1 MSDLSLTEPIAE
13 AARSLLAAQM
23 HIICIHAE
31 AVRDA
36 ANVTSVHE
44 MRKAIRRSFTAFS
57 LFEPYFQPE
66 ALMPFQRP
74 LRKLMKRLGRARDL
88 AVLGQ
93 NLEQYWRQ
101 PGAEQMDAGNLPA
114 LQQYIHTQQTAAEA
128 RFQAY
133 LQQEKVHDFFH
144 TYKSFLQTPGAGAL
158 PQPRHAFIQV
168 RHLLPVLIYQ
178 RLAAVL
184 VFSDSVYQANLTL
197 PELHQLRLRAKELRY
212 TLEFF
217 APLPGPTFSIAY
229 ATLKRLLEH
238 LGEQNDAYVGGRW
251 LEKQLGEV
259 DMPALHHALHA
270 YQQLLQQRL
279 DHLLAEFPAIW
290 AEFDHPA
297 WRINLALSLP
307 V

>member
-1 MSDLSLTEPIAE
+1 MSNLSLTEPVAE

-23 HIICIHAE
+23 QIICVHAE
-31 AVRDA
+31 AAGNAGD
-36 ANVTSVHE
+36 VTSVHE

-66 ALMPFQRP
+66 ALLPFQRL

-93 NLEQYWRQ
+93 NLEQYLSHIAANQ
-101 PGAEQMDAGNLPA
+101 AAAGNLHP
-114 LQQYIHTQQTAAEA
+114 LRQHIHAAQTAAEA
-128 RFQAY
+128 HFQAY
-133 LQQEKVHDFFH
+133 LQQEEVRGFFH
-144 TYKSFLQTPGAGAL
+144 TYTDFLQTPGAGVL
-158 PQPRHAFIQV
+158 PQPGHASVQV

-184 VFSDSVYQANLTL
+184 VFSDSVYQAILTL

-217 APLPGPTFSIAY
+217 APLLGPTFGIAY

-259 DMPALHHALHA
+259 EMPALHHALHT